1 MSCELACGK
10 NRIRF
15 DPGECMCRSGGKA
28 DIECLERKSALK
40 LHGRVCCVSEHKDEK
55 AMFSSFQ
62 SAEETCV
69 SRASAVFCT
78 CSVRAREFFGII
90 SHLHVRITATIR
102 IAYSYHKKK
111 LTRKNPRSN
120 TGTENEIP
128 LQEYDSR
135 FQECC
140 DHVSKEEEGKECA
153 SKGCYERA
161 SYVVL
166 ECEAREPLFHPSL
179 AHITHSCHLYN
190 EDHSS
195 NS

>member
-1 MSCELACGK
+1 MGSEKTISMLESFEIFSCPLNGLDEMME
-10 NRIRF
+10 
-15 DPGECMCRSGGKA
+15 GE
-28 DIECLERKSALK
+28 
-40 LHGRVCCVSEHKDEK
+40 
-55 AMFSSFQ
+55 
-62 SAEETCV
+62 
-69 SRASAVFCT
+69 RAS
-78 CSVRAREFFGII
+78 
-90 SHLHVRITATIR
+90 
-102 IAYSYHKKK
+102 
-111 LTRKNPRSN
+111 
-120 TGTENEIP
+120 GTENEIP

-140 DHVSKEEEGKECA
+140 DHVSKEEVGKECA